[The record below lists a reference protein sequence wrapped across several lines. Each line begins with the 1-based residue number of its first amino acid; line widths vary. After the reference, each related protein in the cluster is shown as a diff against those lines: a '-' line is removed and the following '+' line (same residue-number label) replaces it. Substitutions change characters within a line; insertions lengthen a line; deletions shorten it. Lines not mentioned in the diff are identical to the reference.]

1 MTRSPLL
8 TSFVASDRSFPL
20 SISYSVKR
28 GIILSASH
36 LEGLDNAGRA
46 PATVQNGGHSK
57 CKAPPSLSPAWQ
69 REPESPRMSA
79 NVASTGVQAN
89 EGSISPDTVA
99 PLFQLEEPGMDV
111 TLGRGKGR
119 AEAGEGL

>member
-8 TSFVASDRSFPL
+8 TSSVASDRSFPL

-46 PATVQNGGHSK
+46 PATVQNGGT
-57 CKAPPSLSPAWQ
+57 ANARPLPPYPQ
-69 REPESPRMSA
+69 PGRESPRISA
-79 NVASTGVQAN
+79 SVASTGVQAN
-89 EGSISPDTVA
+89 EGSVSPDTVA